1 MRRTTPQAKTAGAT
15 MPPTMTANQKK
26 TSLTSME
33 AKLRPVRPV
42 HPPTK
47 RPYRF
52 HHLEAPCNSLP
63 FPGIRSMSGRVTYS
77 GFLIPA
83 RQWEPRVPL
92 PSTRLGVSH
101 PLSSFYVGWG
111 YTYLHSPLGSP
122 ESCAFQGRPA
132 RLGVFHPVCRSRRL
146 PRFFRHLVDAL
157 RERCSQNEA

>member
-1 MRRTTPQAKTAGAT
+1 LAGGRASRSGADSHLVIGFDLFEFAFRFRREASDIRYRQLRQAE
-15 MPPTMTANQKK
+15 N
-26 TSLTSME
+26 
-33 AKLRPVRPV
+33 AKD
-42 HPPTK
+42 
-47 RPYRF
+47 
-52 HHLEAPCNSLP
+52 LEAPCNSLP

-111 YTYLHSPLGSP
+111 YTYLHTPLGSP
-122 ESCAFQGRPA
+122 EPCAFQGRPA

-146 PRFFRHLVDAL
+146 PRFFRHLVDEL
-157 RERCSQNEA
+157 RERCSQNET